1 MISLSCEC
9 TTVVRLFRCGAPIR
23 QPLAP
28 TLSPLWP
35 VSALAS
41 GGALHYKHPM
51 NQNTIETLAAR
62 LAAAVP
68 DGVRALGDDL
78 EQNFQSVLRSALSQ
92 LDLVTREEFEV
103 SRTVLA
109 RAEARL
115 EDLERQLAELSPDD

>member
-1 MISLSCEC
+1 
-9 TTVVRLFRCGAPIR
+9 
-23 QPLAP
+23 
-28 TLSPLWP
+28 
-35 VSALAS
+35 
-41 GGALHYKHPM
+41 M